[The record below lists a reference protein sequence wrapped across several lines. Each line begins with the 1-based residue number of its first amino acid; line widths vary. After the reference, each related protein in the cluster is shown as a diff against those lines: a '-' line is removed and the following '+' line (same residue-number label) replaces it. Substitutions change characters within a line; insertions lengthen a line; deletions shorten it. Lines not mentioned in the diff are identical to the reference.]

1 MELVLNFNHGEVAV
15 IEEKEE
21 TIWLSFSHGSELS
34 YPMTKEEASLLA
46 AGLRHVLGE
55 EKPLTPIEKVTLE

>member
-46 AGLRHVLGE
+46 AG
-55 EKPLTPIEKVTLE
+55 